1 MLRHGMS
8 LNARMRAGTDTLDA
22 MVTAPLNKKFF
33 QEAGYSFPGHTE
45 FLAHLAGVSEI
56 AMAFLTDR
64 LKVVLTTIHIPLRVV
79 PEVLTSEQ
87 IYKKLSLILT
97 EFPRF
102 GLACR
107 KVAVAGLNPH
117 AGESGIM
124 GNEDVERI
132 APAVRARPQRFS
144 RVKY

>member
-1 MLRHGMS
+1 
-8 LNARMRAGTDTLDA
+8 

-64 LKVVLTTIHIPLRVV
+64 LKVVLATIHLPLRDV
-79 PEVLTSEQ
+79 PETLTPELM
-87 IYKKLSLILT
+87 YKKLHLILT

-102 GLACR
+102 GLPCR

-124 GNEDVERI
+124 GDEDVERI
-132 APAVRARPQRFS
+132 APAVRARARLFRSQLLKGRCRRTRYS
-144 RVKY
+144 IVHSTASST